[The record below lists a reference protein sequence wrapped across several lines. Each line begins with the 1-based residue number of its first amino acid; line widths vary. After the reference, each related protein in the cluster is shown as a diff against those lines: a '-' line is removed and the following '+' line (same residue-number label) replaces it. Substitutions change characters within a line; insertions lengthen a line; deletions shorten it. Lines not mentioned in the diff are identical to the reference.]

1 MTSDT
6 NSLQNAITGVTV
18 ELVKPTTTPMTFTIN
33 QDKQSI
39 SDAVQTFVNSYNKA
53 IMQLGAIT
61 AKGAALQGQQI
72 PTRAKMDLDNALTLK
87 GGSSSMLAYQLGIEI
102 DGVAKDGTVT
112 FDTTKLTKAMD
123 NNVAG
128 VTSMLTDPNGFVA
141 KVYNIINDITKAE
154 GSIDTKTGALQKN
167 IDDINN
173 TLQKNQERY
182 TQEQNTI
189 MEKYSNFETLMSQL
203 NSQNDYITAQI
214 QAMNNSGKNNG

>member
-1 MTSDT
+1 M
-6 NSLQNAITGVTV
+6 
-18 ELVKPTTTPMTFTIN
+18 
-33 QDKQSI
+33 
-39 SDAVQTFVNSYNKA
+39 
-53 IMQLGAIT
+53 
-61 AKGAALQGQQI
+61 QGQQI

-182 TQEQNTI
+182 TQ
-189 MEKYSNFETLMSQL
+189 
-203 NSQNDYITAQI
+203 
-214 QAMNNSGKNNG
+214 